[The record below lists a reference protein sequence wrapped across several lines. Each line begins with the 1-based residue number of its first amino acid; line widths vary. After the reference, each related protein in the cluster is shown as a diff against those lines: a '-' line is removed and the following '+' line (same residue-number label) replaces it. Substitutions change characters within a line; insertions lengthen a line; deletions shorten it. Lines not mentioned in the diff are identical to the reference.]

1 MFRRCFR
8 CSWISSF
15 CWGSML
21 GSNMTTEKNKN
32 ELMWMYWIGCTGFV
46 WGIAGFLWSQRSRS
60 NWFFVTSWGVPPR
73 LRKYCMKGVIHDK
86 GRTPLEW
93 GQPNSVELNPNVFRN
108 FSFVWRFIANLCSE
122 GLQILCRSSW
132 HVDVALQSGF
142 VGFFEKTSKFEGL
155 EHHFPLEM
163 AILWRIIPNFSP
175 THLLSIRTKTEPLGC
190 EEV

>member
-1 MFRRCFR
+1 MNWCECIEFVY
-8 CSWISSF
+8 WF
-15 CWGSML
+15 CMRDCR
-21 GSNMTTEKNKN
+21 
-32 ELMWMYWIGCTGFV
+32 IR
-46 WGIAGFLWSQRSRS
+46 FLWSQRSRS
-60 NWFFVTSWGVPPR
+60 NWLVTSWGVPPR
-73 LRKYCMKGVIHDK
+73 LRKHCMKGVIHDK

-93 GQPNSVELNPNVFRN
+93 GQPNSAELNPNVFRN
-108 FSFVWRFIANLCSE
+108 ISFVWRFIANLCSE

-163 AILWRIIPNFSP
+163 VILWRIIPNFSP
-175 THLLSIRTKTEPLGC
+175 THLLSIPRTKTEPLGC